1 MENLKSIVEALI
13 FASDTPLSLKQIKDI
28 INGPHRKFPS
38 NGETEGISEDDIK
51 NIIAELNQKYAEQ
64 GSAFRIIEIA
74 EGYQFATL
82 PEFAKWVGR
91 LFKEKN
97 KRKLSQPALET
108 LAIIAYKQPI
118 SKPEIEAI
126 RGVNVD
132 HIIKTLLEKK
142 LITIVGRAETIGRP
156 LLYGTT
162 KEFLKYFGLKNLS
175 ELPKPSEIEEIM
187 KDEELENKYNLQ
199 NEVTEDDSEENSK
212 EN

>member
-1 MENLKSIVEALI
+1 MENLKSIVEAII

-28 INGPHRKFPS
+28 INEPQRKIPS
-38 NGETEGISEDDIK
+38 NSDSKISEDDIK
-51 NIIAELNQKYAEQ
+51 KIIASLNQEYSER

-91 LFKEKN
+91 LFKEKS
-97 KRKLSQPALET
+97 KKKLSQPALET

-132 HIIKTLLEKK
+132 HIIKTLLEKR
-142 LITIVGRAETIGRP
+142 LITIVGRAETLGRP

-175 ELPKPSEIEEIM
+175 ELPKPSEIEEIT
-187 KDEELENKYNLQ
+187 KE
-199 NEVTEDDSEENSK
+199 SENSIF
-212 EN
+212 ENGVIQNDGEK